1 MDMTNVLPLRDLEF
15 HGLLMITA
23 KVLSKLDNLSDAG
36 VGLDN
41 KDMIAM
47 KRKIDA
53 ILEFLAQEDKDLVV
67 DDYYSHISK
76 LTKDEQ
82 LAWPQDLS
90 QEKITPP
97 APSKGV
103 TE

>member
-36 VGLDN
+36 VCLDN
-41 KDMIAM
+41 EDMIAM